1 MNQPLHSRPQPPA
14 QDVGPLPDRVAQTLA
29 KAVSDLRY
37 GVVQITVHDGRVVQ
51 LDVTERHRF

>member
-1 MNQPLHSRPQPPA
+1 MNQQLHSRPQPPA
-14 QDVGPLPDRVAQTLA
+14 HDVGPLPDRVAQTLA